1 MVHDTYPGVSTCQ
14 RAHHSSSLCNYKRQ
28 YIEVHTCTSKI
39 LYSHPRPPQIME
51 VAKPT
56 VSPTT
61 HSMVP
66 ALDCLPPT
74 ISASAP
80 NFFLTLVCLH
90 RVKRPT
96 TQDCIARKLTHLLSN
111 ALSDV
116 HSRNGSLPPSGGH
129 RSEGLSVSGP
139 MADTGFAV
147 EVLHTR

>member
-1 MVHDTYPGVSTCQ
+1 MVCGCHNLKCQRDGGYSVSIEVVHDTYPGVSTCQ

-28 YIEVHTCTSKI
+28 YIKAHTCTSKI

-90 RVKRPT
+90 TAKRPT
-96 TQDCIARKLTHLLSN
+96 TLIARLHSKEIDSLTQQC
-111 ALSDV
+111 
-116 HSRNGSLPPSGGH
+116 
-129 RSEGLSVSGP
+129 
-139 MADTGFAV
+139 FW
-147 EVLHTR
+147 